1 MNWIDIIIISI
12 LIYRMLKGF
21 TLGLV
26 LSIFNIIQ
34 TILSVILTKR
44 YYIYI
49 YGYINNNP
57 KIYNLFEKMAEFILG
72 ILFYSK
78 SKKDFSFIP
87 DLISKGLVD
96 LIVKIFSIILIFWII
111 NFLISIVLELFSFLL
126 KTPILKGLNRISGL
140 IFGLMEGL
148 FIIYLFSFILS
159 PISTI
164 FPNTFLGEGIINSVI
179 LNYIREIS
187 LSRGGIL

>member
-1 MNWIDIIIISI
+1 
-12 LIYRMLKGF
+12 MLKGF

-57 KIYNLFEKMAEFILG
+57 KIYNLFEKMVEFILG

-87 DLISKGLVD
+87 DLISKGLVG
-96 LIVKIFSIILIFWII
+96 LIIKIFSIILIFWII

>member
-12 LIYRMLKGF
+12 LIYRMLKAF

-44 YYIYI
+44 YYMYI

-57 KIYNLFEKMAEFILG
+57 KIYNLFEKMVEFILG

-87 DLISKGLVD
+87 DLISKGLVG
-96 LIVKIFSIILIFWII
+96 LIIKIFSIILIFWII

>member
-1 MNWIDIIIISI
+1 VNWIDIIIISI

-57 KIYNLFEKMAEFILG
+57 KIYNLFEKMVEFILG

-87 DLISKGLVD
+87 DLISKGLVG
-96 LIVKIFSIILIFWII
+96 LIIKIFSIILIFWII

>member
-57 KIYNLFEKMAEFILG
+57 KIYNLFEKMVE
-72 ILFYSK
+72 
-78 SKKDFSFIP
+78 
-87 DLISKGLVD
+87 
-96 LIVKIFSIILIFWII
+96 
-111 NFLISIVLELFSFLL
+111 
-126 KTPILKGLNRISGL
+126 
-140 IFGLMEGL
+140 
-148 FIIYLFSFILS
+148 FILS
-159 PISTI
+159 PRK
-164 FPNTFLGEGIINSVI
+164 I
-179 LNYIREIS
+179 LV
-187 LSRGGIL
+187 LFQILYLRA

>member
-57 KIYNLFEKMAEFILG
+57 KIYNLFEKMVEFILG

-87 DLISKGLVD
+87 DLISKGLVG
-96 LIVKIFSIILIFWII
+96 LIIKIFSIILIFWII